1 MTSDRRILEK
11 EARRGWPH
19 PAAWL
24 CAAGLGVALI
34 AGTSGAVAQTVS
46 GAVSTFPGGSAE
58 ISVAQVRQM
67 SVVVQAAGTVIYTD
81 PTGGAERYAA
91 HPPPD
96 LILVSHE
103 HAEHYDAATLQ
114 QLLQPETIIVVPP
127 FVRDLLPES
136 LAGRAVVLGNGQHVD
151 LGEIGVSAVAA
162 YGLRGPAQVWH
173 PQGRGNGYVVT
184 VDDRRLYFAG
194 STDAVPEML
203 ALEDVFVAFLP
214 LYPPYALG
222 PDEAAAAVAA
232 FRPASV
238 YIYQYNSRAT
248 RDAFEQ
254 AMTHAAPE
262 TTVVLPEITR

>member
-1 MTSDRRILEK
+1 MTVDRRISEQ
-11 EARRGWPH
+11 EARRGWPD

-24 CAAGLGVALI
+24 RAAGFSVALMSG
-34 AGTSGAVAQTVS
+34 ASGAVAQTVS
-46 GAVSTFPGGSAE
+46 GAVSTFAGGRAD
-58 ISVAQVRQM
+58 ITVAQVRQM
-67 SVVVQAAGTVIYTD
+67 SVVVQAAGRVIYTD

-103 HAEHYDAATLQ
+103 HAEHFDAATLH
-114 QLLQPETIIVVPP
+114 QLVRPDTLIVVPP
-127 FVRDLLPES
+127 FVRDLLPDS
-136 LAGRAVVLGNGQHVD
+136 LADRAVVLGNGQHVD
-151 LGEIGVSAVAA
+151 LGAIGVSAVAA

-173 PQGRGNGYVVT
+173 PKGRGNGYVVT

-203 ALEDVFVAFLP
+203 ALDDIFLAFLP

-232 FRPASV
+232 FRPANV
-238 YIYQYNSRAT
+238 YVYQYNSRPT

-254 AMTHAAPE
+254 ALSRAAPG